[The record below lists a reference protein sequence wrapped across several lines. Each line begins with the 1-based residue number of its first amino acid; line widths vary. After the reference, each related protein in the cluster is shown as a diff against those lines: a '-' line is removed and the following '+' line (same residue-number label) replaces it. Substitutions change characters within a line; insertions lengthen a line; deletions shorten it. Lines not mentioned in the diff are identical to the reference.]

1 MRAKIMSRA
10 AGLTTFA
17 GDAMVAISEELKAAK
32 AAKAAIK
39 LLLTAT
45 PKSVVSATL
54 RKANHAAILNLS
66 SGGPLNEAR
75 GNVGIALSNLLH
87 GQPTPEKINK
97 AKAAVEDWIKCLT
110 SKKPE

>member
-17 GDAMVAISEELKAAK
+17 GDAMVATEELKAAK

-66 SGGPLNEAR
+66 SGGALNEAR
-75 GNVGIALSNLLH
+75 ANVGVALSGLVNST
-87 GQPTPEKINK
+87 PTPEKEWLNRLRS
-97 AKAAVEDWIKCLT
+97 AG
-110 SKKPE
+110 S